1 MHKNHM
7 INFNFLLIFLGIF
20 LEKIKT
26 YKTVKFIVY
35 KIKSMQ
41 SNILLHAFFIENNEL
56 LKLIH

>member
-41 SNILLHAFFIENNEL
+41 SNILLYML
-56 LKLIH
+56 SL